1 MRKSSLGRRSSTHIP
16 VRVPSLG
23 ASGQRTCSGGKKS
36 VSQMKQPGFSQRG
49 RSQSEER
56 ESYGGRATIGGLV
69 RSNTAGALAPRSL
82 GAMTPITPRQS
93 IHSNLPTGSARVPR
107 NQTMSTDSNRRMSS
121 FGGTKN
127 ARKDPRPISEK
138 AFQQM
143 AQARVQ
149 QYFDTYGLEV
159 IGPGNSIRRMNTK
172 LFVDMMDHML
182 KKIDSRIVLTKTNF
196 LEDLPLLLRK
206 LGYRSKVDRSW
217 LMTVNTSHS
226 WQHVIGVLS
235 WLVDI
240 LECVSSVEP
249 FDMMI
254 GNNLNDDEPNEEEN
268 AEDFPIDKDVIHHLK
283 KSYRYKDDP
292 MAEEIVDRM
301 DSEYIDKMI
310 TDFKCTDEDFEV
322 LEREIELKREE
333 VDGEA
338 QRKDAQLEMIEK
350 LKIKRDA
357 LQNDCQN
364 NEVFIEESNVF
375 IRTTEAKLLA
385 LEQEI
390 TLKRTFVS
398 KKQEELFKLQEK
410 VSNQQISVH
419 EKDKIAK
426 EKHDL
431 QRMIIFYENG
441 IREYENSVFAVDLKS
456 AETQRK
462 LEKSIVE
469 YNKIVAE
476 KIIVEPRLKN
486 VEVKFTLLSEKNSQE
501 MDIIDGNLKTL
512 KEEYK
517 NSIFELKSK
526 KEELENI
533 LWQVKQD
540 QKETK
545 EEIAKECA
553 FIEGIECDIE
563 KQEESINKESQKLK
577 EELSRYQKMIK
588 EILEE
593 IFTL

>member
-1 MRKSSLGRRSSTHIP
+1 
-16 VRVPSLG
+16 
-23 ASGQRTCSGGKKS
+23 
-36 VSQMKQPGFSQRG
+36 
-49 RSQSEER
+49 
-56 ESYGGRATIGGLV
+56 
-69 RSNTAGALAPRSL
+69 
-82 GAMTPITPRQS
+82 
-93 IHSNLPTGSARVPR
+93 
-107 NQTMSTDSNRRMSS
+107 MSTDSNRRMSS

-350 LKIKRDA
+350 LKLKRDA

-390 TLKRTFVS
+390 ALKRTFVS

-533 LWQVKQD
+533 LWQTDEHVREHARD
-540 QKETK
+540 GVGGEHARPCVGST
-545 EEIAKECA
+545 
-553 FIEGIECDIE
+553 
-563 KQEESINKESQKLK
+563 SIPTGEHVGLGARLVGTGEPSAEPNMLGR
-577 EELSRYQKMIK
+577 LW
-588 EILEE
+588 
-593 IFTL
+593 